1 MRTPRYPDVQRR
13 FEGVAFQ
20 RHTYEEHIM
29 ISASNVA
36 LAYGKHVL
44 FKDVNI
50 KFTPGNCYGLI
61 GANGAGKSTFLNIL
75 SGEIEPDKGE
85 VSAGLGERIAVL
97 KQDQFAY
104 DGETAIDTVIM
115 GHERLY
121 AIMMERDA
129 IYSKAEFTEADGIR
143 SGELEAEFAEMD
155 GYEAESEAAVL
166 LNGLG
171 IPEEMRHLKMK
182 ELEGSDKVRVLL
194 AQALF
199 GNPDV
204 LLLDEPTN
212 HLDHKSIAWLD
223 DFLAR
228 FQNTVIVV
236 SHDRHFLNQ
245 VCTHIADIDYGKIR
259 VFVGNYDFWC
269 QASRLIQ
276 KQKQNENKK
285 ATEKAKDLTAFIQRF
300 SSNASKAKQATS
312 RKKLL
317 EKITLDEL
325 PVSSRK
331 YPWIAFRPERPCGN
345 VILEIENLTKI
356 INGEKVLNNFSMVL
370 NGGDKIAFVGD
381 NSLAKTALFQI
392 LAGEMEP
399 DSGSF
404 RWGQTVTTSYF
415 SKENSRFF
423 ETEMPLVQWLLQYAP
438 EEGVNFA
445 RGFLGRMLFSG
456 EEAMKKTGVLS
467 GGEKVRCML
476 SRMMLTDSNVLLLDE
491 PTNHLDL
498 EAITALNEGLMAF
511 PEVIL
516 FASHDRQFVS
526 TVANRIVEL
535 TPEGSIDR
543 HMRFDDYLVSAVVA
557 KEREAHYCGERV
569 LAL

>member
-1 MRTPRYPDVQRR
+1 
-13 FEGVAFQ
+13 
-20 RHTYEEHIM
+20 M

-36 LAYGKHVL
+36 LAYGKRVL

-61 GANGAGKSTFLNIL
+61 GANGAGKSTFLKIL
-75 SGEIEPDKGE
+75 SGENEFDKGA
-85 VSAGLGERIAVL
+85 VSVGPGERIAVL
-97 KQDQFAY
+97 KQDRFAY
-104 DGETAIDTVIM
+104 DEETVFNTVIM
-115 GHERLY
+115 GHERLH

-129 IYSKAEFTEADGIR
+129 IYSKAEFTEEDGIR
-143 SGELEAEFAEMD
+143 SGELEAELAEMN

-182 ELEGSDKVRVLL
+182 ELEGGDKVRVLL

-212 HLDHKSIAWLD
+212 HLDHKSIAWLE

-245 VCTHIADIDYGKIR
+245 VCTHIADIDYGKIQI
-259 VFVGNYDFWC
+259 FVGNYDFWC

-285 ATEKAKDLTAFIQRF
+285 ATEKAKELTAFIQRF
-300 SSNASKAKQATS
+300 SSNASKARQATS

-317 EKITLDEL
+317 EKITLDEM

-331 YPWIAFRPERPCGN
+331 YPWIAFRPERPCGS
-345 VILEIENLTKI
+345 VILEIENLSKTI
-356 INGEKVLNNFSMVL
+356 DGEKVLNNFSMVL
-370 NGGDKIAFVGD
+370 NSGDKIAFVGD
-381 NSLAKTALFQI
+381 NNLAKTALFQI

-415 SKENSRFF
+415 PKENSRFF

-476 SRMMLTDSNVLLLDE
+476 SRMMLTGSNVLLLDE

-498 EAITALNEGLMAF
+498 EAITSLNEGLMVF

-516 FASHDRQFVS
+516 FASHDHQFVS

-543 HMRFDDYLVSAVVA
+543 LMSFDDYLASAVVA
-557 KEREAHYCGERV
+557 KEREAHYCGESAM
-569 LAL
+569 AL

>member
-1 MRTPRYPDVQRR
+1 
-13 FEGVAFQ
+13 
-20 RHTYEEHIM
+20 M

-36 LAYGKHVL
+36 LAYGKRVL

-61 GANGAGKSTFLNIL
+61 GANGAGKSTFLKIL
-75 SGEIEPDKGE
+75 SGENEFDKGA
-85 VSAGLGERIAVL
+85 VSVGPGERIAVL
-97 KQDQFAY
+97 KQDRFAY
-104 DGETAIDTVIM
+104 DEETVLNTVIM
-115 GHERLY
+115 GHERLH

-129 IYSKAEFTEADGIR
+129 IYSKAEFTEEDGIR
-143 SGELEAEFAEMD
+143 SGELEAELAEMN

-182 ELEGSDKVRVLL
+182 ELEGGDKVRVLL

-212 HLDHKSIAWLD
+212 HLDHKSIAWLEH
-223 DFLAR
+223 FLAR

-245 VCTHIADIDYGKIR
+245 VCTHIADIDYGKIQI
-259 VFVGNYDFWC
+259 FVGNYDFWC

-285 ATEKAKDLTAFIQRF
+285 ATEKAKELTAFIQRF
-300 SSNASKAKQATS
+300 SSNASKARQATS

-317 EKITLDEL
+317 EKITLDEM

-331 YPWIAFRPERPCGN
+331 YPWIAFRPERPCGS
-345 VILEIENLTKI
+345 VILEIENLSKTI
-356 INGEKVLNNFSMVL
+356 DGEKVLNNFSMVL
-370 NGGDKIAFVGD
+370 NSGDKIAFVGD

-415 SKENSRFF
+415 PKENSRFF

-476 SRMMLTDSNVLLLDE
+476 SRMMLTGSNVLLLDE

-498 EAITALNEGLMAF
+498 EAITSLNEGLMVF

-516 FASHDRQFVS
+516 FASHDHQFVS

-543 HMRFDDYLVSAVVA
+543 LMSFDDYLTSAVVA
-557 KEREAHYCGERV
+557 KEREAHYCGESAM
-569 LAL
+569 AL

>member
-1 MRTPRYPDVQRR
+1 
-13 FEGVAFQ
+13 
-20 RHTYEEHIM
+20 M

-50 KFTPGNCYGLI
+50 KFTPDNCYGLI
-61 GANGAGKSTFLNIL
+61 GANGAGKSTFLKIL
-75 SGEIEPDKGE
+75 SGEIEPDKGA
-85 VSAGLGERIAVL
+85 VSVGSGERIAVL

-104 DGETAIDTVIM
+104 DEETVVNTVIM
-115 GHERLY
+115 GHERLH
-121 AIMMERDA
+121 AIMMERDV
-129 IYSKAEFTEADGIR
+129 IYSKAEFTEKDGIR
-143 SGELEAEFAEMD
+143 SGELEAEFAEMN

-182 ELEGSDKVRVLL
+182 ELEGGDKVRVLL
-194 AQALF
+194 AQAIF

-212 HLDHKSIAWLD
+212 HLDHKSIAWLE

-245 VCTHIADIDYGKIR
+245 VCTHIADIDYGKIQI
-259 VFVGNYDFWC
+259 FVGNYDFWC
-269 QASRLIQ
+269 QASRMIQ
-276 KQKQNENKK
+276 KQQQNQNKK
-285 ATEKAKDLTAFIQRF
+285 ATERAKELTAFIQRF

-317 EKITLDEL
+317 EKITPDEM

-331 YPWIAFRPERPCGN
+331 YPWIAFRPERPCGS
-345 VILEIENLTKI
+345 VILEIDNLTKTI
-356 INGEKVLNNFSMVL
+356 KGEKVLNNFSMVL
-370 NGGDKIAFVGD
+370 NGGDKVAFVGD
-381 NSLAKTALFQI
+381 NSLSKTALFQI
-392 LAGEMEP
+392 LAGEVEP

-415 SKENSRFF
+415 CKENSRFF

-438 EEGVNFA
+438 GEGVNFA
-445 RGFLGRMLFSG
+445 RSFLGRMLFSG

-476 SRMMLTDSNVLLLDE
+476 SKMMLNGSNVLLLDE

-498 EAITALNEGLMAF
+498 EAITSLNEGLMDF

-516 FASHDRQFVS
+516 FASHDHQFVS

-543 HMRFDDYLVSAVVA
+543 LMSFDDYLASAVVA
-557 KEREAHYCGERV
+557 KEREAHYCGRSA